1 MDYIEKLRAGET
13 VSFRPRGQSMTGR
26 IESGQLCTVV
36 PIDPATLRV
45 GDIVLCRVGRYDY
58 LHLIRAMFFE
68 DADGDGATIHPD
80 SHLRAAFAVNALAL
94 LVLGIFGDPLFH
106 WCQAA
111 FAA

>member
-1 MDYIEKLRAGET
+1 MHET
-13 VSFRPRGQSMTGR
+13 GGFVATYGYWAVLLGVFVTSFYSFRLLYMTWLAITGVVCAVIGAFYYLR
-26 IESGQLCTVV
+26 I
-36 PIDPATLRV
+36 
-45 GDIVLCRVGRYDY
+45 
-58 LHLIRAMFFE
+58 IRAMFFE
-68 DADGDGATIHPD
+68 DADGDGASIHPD